1 MKTSILSTIRAV
13 GTMALAG
20 VLLLFFSCTQENLSD
35 ELIQG
40 EELNAVSVKNSQ
52 QRPWKINSSGAF
64 QAIGP
69 SAENCPDEDKPIG
82 ILLSGIGNASHIGL
96 FEVSLVWCTNVDADL
111 ASPVN
116 FIAGTITAANGDEI
130 DFESTSFNGPSVD
143 YVVTGGSGRF
153 EGASGEFNLATTA
166 FFFDPSTGAGTY
178 SNAGEGYI
186 VY

>member
-1 MKTSILSTIRAV
+1 MKTSIQLTLKTV
-13 GTMALAG
+13 GTMVLAG

-40 EELNAVSVKNSQ
+40 EELNAVAVKNSK

-69 SAENCPDEDKPIG
+69 SELLCPEADKPIA
-82 ILLSGIGNASHIGL
+82 ILLSGDGNASHIGL
-96 FEVSLVWCTNVDADL
+96 FQVSLTWCTNPVADL
-111 ASPVN
+111 GSPVN

-143 YVVTGGSGRF
+143 YIVTGGSGRF

-186 VY
+186 IY